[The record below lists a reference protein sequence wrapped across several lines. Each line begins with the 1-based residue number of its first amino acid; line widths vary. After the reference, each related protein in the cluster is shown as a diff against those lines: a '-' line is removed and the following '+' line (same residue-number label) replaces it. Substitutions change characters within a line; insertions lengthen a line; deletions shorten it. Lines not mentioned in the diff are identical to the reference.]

1 MSRCGGRKRRRCW
14 VRLQG
19 GRIPFK
25 AAQYGLNALASGL
38 NPVAV
43 VTMKAAMKAAIEYPL
58 KFGADL

>member
-1 MSRCGGRKRRRCW
+1 

-43 VTMKAAMKAAIEYPL
+43 VTMKTAIEYPL

>member
-1 MSRCGGRKRRRCW
+1 VSRCGGRKRRRCW

-43 VTMKAAMKAAIEYPL
+43 VTMKAAIEYPL

>member
-43 VTMKAAMKAAIEYPL
+43 VTMKAAIEYPL